1 MNHAPRLFQTA
12 IFNCFRSRSIS
23 PWSTAAGPC
32 RVHPPI
38 SITCVRSLSFIGL
51 SFLAKASSSPKRA
64 SWSTLRALHVQ
75 KPALKFQQILAS
87 RRWIY
92 FGTRSYAVTSIL
104 AAEQGAVMPRQM
116 SVFTHAG
123 AAGLHALAVLRRRF
137 TIIVTT

>member
-12 IFNCFRSRSIS
+12 IFNGFRSRSIS

-64 SWSTLRALHVQ
+64 SWSTPIVALYLLHVSEGQ
-75 KPALKFQQILAS
+75 SPQPS
-87 RRWIY
+87 
-92 FGTRSYAVTSIL
+92 TTAVIFDL
-104 AAEQGAVMPRQM
+104 
-116 SVFTHAG
+116 
-123 AAGLHALAVLRRRF
+123 
-137 TIIVTT
+137 